1 MPKKVEWP
9 KVCQGNC
16 GRMLRPKNTNE
27 AVYPNTIPINAKDM
41 CSRCYAKDYA
51 SRKRHGGPVR
61 EYSPRSSQSDF
72 QKAQRSAAV
81 KRAQEASVKAA
92 AARRAEKAAAKQ
104 AEIAVQRTVSAVQ
117 SEGWWRGDL
126 RPEERSALVTV
137 RLHTP
142 LADTLHIA
150 NILGLRGTPQS
161 PLAARLWS
169 AEMGSGVRPQTPQ

>member
-9 KVCQGNC
+9 KVCQGDC

-27 AVYPNTIPINAKDM
+27 AVYPNTVPINAKDM
-41 CSRCYAKDYA
+41 CSRCYANDYA
-51 SRKRHGGPVR
+51 ARKRHGGPVR
-61 EYSPRSSQSDF
+61 EYSARPNQSEF

-81 KRAQEASVKAA
+81 KRASEASVKAA
-92 AARRAEKAAAKQ
+92 AARRAEKEAAR
-104 AEIAVQRTVSAVQ
+104 IAAVVENRPVSAVHTD
-117 SEGWWRGDL
+117 GWWRPDL
-126 RPEERSALVTV
+126 RSSELDALVTV

-169 AEMGSGVRPQTPQ
+169 AEMGSGVKPSGPQ